1 MVAKAVDKVCR
12 SVTLRLLGTTIRF
25 HVDAGLIHDS
35 SYRSDAAAA
44 LQLATQAVINLA
56 GRAGGCDARER
67 NANGL
72 VGQHVAGTHNHE
84 IDPGAMFTPVI

>member
-1 MVAKAVDKVCR
+1 LVAKTVDKAR
-12 SVTLRLLGTTIRF
+12 LSDALRLLGTTIGF
-25 HVDAGLIHDS
+25 HVDAGLIHDP

-44 LQLATQAVINLA
+44 LQLATQAIINLA
-56 GRAGGCDARER
+56 GRAGGCGARER

-84 IDPGAMFTPVI
+84 LDPGATFTPVI